1 MKINNSYPNLS
12 IYKPKPSSCNTI
24 SPLKAPYSINND
36 IAFGCRHPKFLY
48 HITTESNYE
57 DSIKKLG
64 LFPRKDRLSQLNA
77 VFTFDSLSQIKHW
90 HCEGN
95 NFALQ
100 VLANVAD
107 KLSSITDKFVLLKIN
122 VDSDILKNL
131 RVRNVNDA
139 QNGTNLEGF
148 PVKACSNIKKS
159 VGKGVEYFSL
169 VPIPADKIGLTNS
182 ASFNDFLS
190 VMKEQN
196 KKSSNIVGR
205 FFANLMKEQP
215 AQETTEEE
223 IAAQALIL

>member
-12 IYKPKPSSCNTI
+12 IYKPKLSSCNATP
-24 SPLKAPYSINND
+24 PLQSPYSINND
-36 IAFGCRHPKFLY
+36 IAFGCRPPKFLY

-57 DSIKKLG
+57 NSIKKLG
-64 LFPRKDRLSQLNA
+64 LFPRKDRLSQLKA
-77 VFTFDSLSQIKHW
+77 VFTFDSLDQIKHW
-90 HCEGN
+90 HFEGN

-107 KLSSITDKFVLLKIN
+107 KLSSITDKFVLLKIK
-122 VDSDILKNL
+122 VDSAILDNL

-139 QNGTNLEGF
+139 QNGVNVEGF
-148 PVKACSNIKKS
+148 PVKACSNIKKL

-205 FFANLMKEQP
+205 FIANLMKEQP
-215 AQETTEEE
+215 AQE
-223 IAAQALIL
+223 IAEQEVAAESLIL